1 MKKHLQTELEQIKKT
16 ILELGAMTEDR
27 LQKAITAVYETNQE
41 LAREIIKTD
50 YEIDNLEVEIEE
62 ECLKIIA
69 LHQPVA
75 IDLRLLAVTIK
86 INNDLERIADEAV
99 NIAHRVKALAE
110 SGMVDQNEFYYD
122 YMPMGKKVRNMVKK
136 SLNAFVSEDARAA
149 REVLV
154 ADDEVDL
161 LRGEIYDI
169 LRERGDNHTI
179 ANTGYLLNMFLIS
192 RHLERI
198 ADHATN
204 IAEEVIYMV
213 EGEIVRHTDIDAI
226 DDSLSRSSNITT

>member
-1 MKKHLQTELEQIKKT
+1 MKKHLQTELEQIKKN

-27 LQKAITAVYETNQE
+27 LQKAITAVYETNRE

-86 INNDLERIADEAV
+86 INNDLERMADEAV

-110 SGMVDQNEFYYD
+110 SGMVDKNEFYYD

-136 SLNAFVSEDARAA
+136 SLNAFVNEDARAA
-149 REVLV
+149 KDVLV
-154 ADDEVDL
+154 ADDVVDI
-161 LRGEIYDI
+161 LRSEIYDI
-169 LRERGDNHTI
+169 LRERGDTQTI
-179 ANTGYLLNMFLIS
+179 RDTGYLLNMFLIS

-213 EGEIVRHTDIDAI
+213 EGEIVRHTDIGAI
-226 DDSLSRSSNITT
+226 DETVSKNNEE